1 MIDRTDTPWSDKE
14 DVVMVLAV
22 AANCDTETT
31 KQMLREMAHSTRN
44 GFEIAAKVRDMRARA
59 EA

>member
-1 MIDRTDTPWSDKE
+1 MTERFESRWSDKE
-14 DVVMVLAV
+14 DVVIVLAV

-44 GFEIAAKVRDMRARA
+44 SFEIAAKVRQMRARA
-59 EA
+59 A